1 LINGRKLDRRFLPG
15 IFFFFDRCKTEEFF
29 SAMAKIVVTRDDN
42 VADYTDLYDLV
53 SQKYWAGKQHTL
65 KFIDAENLQGLLSLK
80 GVEDF
85 TKCILDSEG
94 FPIGFELISRY
105 FLKNFTKD
113 QLEEF
118 VQTMTS
124 KNYTRRDGGCVFRV
138 DSARAHNRETEDAIK
153 RHFSVWPIDLVF
165 ED

>member
-1 LINGRKLDRRFLPG
+1 
-15 IFFFFDRCKTEEFF
+15 
-29 SAMAKIVVTRDDN
+29 MVKIVVTRDDN
-42 VADYTDLYDLV
+42 VADFTDLYDLLFHQN
-53 SQKYWAGKQHTL
+53 SAINAL

-105 FLKNFTKD
+105 FLNHFTRD

-118 VQTMTS
+118 VRTMTS